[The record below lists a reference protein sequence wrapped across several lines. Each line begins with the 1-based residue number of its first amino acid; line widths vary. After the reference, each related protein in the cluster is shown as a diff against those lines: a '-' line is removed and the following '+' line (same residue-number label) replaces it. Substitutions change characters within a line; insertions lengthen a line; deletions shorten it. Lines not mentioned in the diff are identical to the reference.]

1 MHNTLLIRRIGSA
14 LTVVALLSAGGCATM
29 NDTQKGVATGAGA
42 GGLIGAVIGN
52 NTGSTARG
60 AIIGAILGGAAGGVI
75 GRRMD
80 NQAKQLSQ
88 SIPGATVE
96 RVGEGIQVTFAS
108 GLLFDTASDE
118 ILSGARR
125 NLDALAENLNQ
136 FPGTNLLIVGHTDNV
151 GTNDYNQALSERRAA
166 SAARYLSSR
175 GVSRSIA
182 TRGLGETEPV
192 SPNDSDSGRQRN
204 RRVEIAIYANA
215 ALQEQARR
223 EAGGK

>member
-1 MHNTLLIRRIGSA
+1 MHATTTTRRVGLALMLL
-14 LTVVALLSAGGCATM
+14 ALLSAAGCATM
-29 NDTQKGVATGAGA
+29 SDTQKGVATGAGA

-88 SIPGATVE
+88 SIPGATVQ
-96 RVGEGIQVTFAS
+96 RVGEGIQVTFDS
-108 GLLFDTASDE
+108 GLLFDTGSAE
-118 ILSGARR
+118 IRSGARR
-125 NLDALAENLNQ
+125 NLDALAQSLNQ
-136 FPGTNLLIVGHTDNV
+136 YPETNLMIVGHTDNV
-151 GTNDYNQALSERRAA
+151 GTNAYNQDLSERRAESA
-166 SAARYLSSR
+166 SRYLSSQ
-175 GVSRSIA
+175 GVSRGIT

-192 SPNDSDSGRQRN
+192 STNDTDSGRQLN

-215 ALQEQARR
+215 NMQEQARR